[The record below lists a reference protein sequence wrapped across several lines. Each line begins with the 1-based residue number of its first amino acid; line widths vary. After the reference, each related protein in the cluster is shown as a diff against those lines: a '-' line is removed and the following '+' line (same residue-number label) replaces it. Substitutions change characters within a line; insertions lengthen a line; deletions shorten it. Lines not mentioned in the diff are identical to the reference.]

1 MATLREVRKRIKSA
15 QNIQQI
21 TKAMKMV
28 SAAKLRKAQERIL
41 SARPY
46 SDKIEEVIADL
57 VRKADPKL
65 FPLVRKNESVSKE
78 AVVLIT
84 ADKGLCGSF
93 NTNLAKE
100 AMLKMK
106 DAPDLVLYYIGKKG
120 MDVLKRFGRESV
132 MFKYNDRNISWFE
145 VEEVSNALIKHYAA
159 GEYRKVEII
168 YSSYQNNMQ
177 QKIVRKQI
185 LPVVFDR
192 KEDKEEPAKD
202 FIYEPGEEAVLNNL
216 IEKYIKTTMFR
227 DVLESQASEHGVRM
241 VSMEM
246 ATKNAGEMITSLTL
260 LANKTRQAAITGEI
274 MEIVGGAN
282 AIKNG

>member
-28 SAAKLRKAQERIL
+28 SAAKLRKAQDRIL
-41 SARPY
+41 AARPY

-57 VRKADPKL
+57 VRKADPKM
-65 FPLVRKNESVSKE
+65 FPLVKKNESVSKE

-100 AMLKMK
+100 AMMKMK
-106 DAPDLVLYYIGKKG
+106 ETPDLAIYYIGKKG
-120 MDVLKRFGRESV
+120 MDVLKRFGRETV
-132 MFKYNDRNISWFE
+132 MFKYNDRNISWFD
-145 VEEVSNALIKHYAA
+145 VEELSNTLIKHYVS
-159 GEYRKVEII
+159 GEYRKAEII
-168 YSSYQNNMQ
+168 YSSFQNNMQ

-185 LPVVFDR
+185 LPVVFDGAD
-192 KEDKEEPAKD
+192 DKEEPGKD
-202 FIYEPGEEAVLNNL
+202 FIYEPGEEVVLNNL

>member
-28 SAAKLRKAQERIL
+28 SAAKLRKAQERIH

-65 FPLVRKNESVSKE
+65 FPLVRKNEAASKE
-78 AVVLIT
+78 AVILIT

-100 AMLKMK
+100 TMLKMREVQEL
-106 DAPDLVLYYIGKKG
+106 AIYYIGKKG
-120 MDVLKRFGRESV
+120 MDVLKRFGRETV
-132 MFKYNDRNISWFE
+132 KFKYNDRSIGWFD
-145 VEEVSNALIKHYAA
+145 VEEIANLVIQHYLG
-159 GEYRKVEII
+159 GEYKKVEII
-168 YSSYQNNMQ
+168 YSQYQNNMQ
-177 QKIVRKQI
+177 QKIIRKQL
-185 LPVVFDR
+185 LPVVFDNPAL
-192 KEDKEEPAKD
+192 KEEPAKD
-202 FIYEPGEEAVLNNL
+202 FIYEPGEEVVLNNL
-216 IEKYIKTTMFR
+216 IEKYIKTTLFR

-241 VSMEM
+241 ISMEM

-260 LANKTRQAAITGEI
+260 LANKTRQASITGEI